1 MSGHNE
7 IYEMSLGNFGI
18 LQALASK
25 IPKLRLQNTEISQRV
40 S

>member
-18 LQALASK
+18 LRALASK
-25 IPKLRLQNTEISQRV
+25 IPKLPNEFHRFHIK
-40 S
+40 